1 MWWWDTFWPM
11 SCGPTTPIW
20 MFSCWHETFLWGS
33 HLGDKTHSTW
43 WQEDTRART
52 GLAYPAAPV
61 KRWLEGRIML
71 HVTLWSQRR
80 FNYDSVFSP
89 SWLMCK
95 LSAFYYSLEWF
106 CGWTDWNWGCK
117 SDFPMASQVSSRVQI
132 LFFPSLSL
140 NVFIKP
146 QDSFSHMSHSPVLQ
160 INLVQ
165 TQFYGLSVV
174 QTNSNWSHKPWIS
187 T

>member
-1 MWWWDTFWPM
+1 MCCFSVLIELTCGEHQDWLKIVFLHGIHQALLHFWTMWWWDTFWPM
-11 SCGPTTPIW
+11 NCGPTTPIW

-71 HVTLWSQRR
+71 HVTLWSQTR

-95 LSAFYYSLEWF
+95 LCILLFPRMILRMNRLELRMQKRF
-106 CGWTDWNWGCK
+106 PHGLPSQQQS
-117 SDFPMASQVSSRVQI
+117 SDS
-132 LFFPSLSL
+132 FFSLSL
-140 NVFIKP
+140 
-146 QDSFSHMSHSPVLQ
+146 S
-160 INLVQ
+160 
-165 TQFYGLSVV
+165 
-174 QTNSNWSHKPWIS
+174 
-187 T
+187 